1 MFKKRW
7 LNLILSFIMVFTA
20 VFFSTGCNEKTFT
33 VTFEGGAQ
41 DAILEWGKEVQKVT
55 TSSQIKEPVYIRE
68 GYNFVGWDRSIS
80 MLKESTTVK
89 AQWREYQFQVIFQSN
104 GGKTENNEEEIV
116 LTVGSAF
123 ELKQK
128 QPNFIKEGYQLSWD
142 KDLSRITSSCT
153 VNAVWTQK
161 KYDLEFL
168 DKNGLPFANNKIQAT
183 YNEIL
188 GDITVVAPQVSGKRF
203 ACWTEGV
210 SVNSMPI
217 DKGVIWREDKGAVFY
232 PNYVDE
238 NEFVI
243 TYDLDGGERG
253 QRTYSYSA
261 DMSGE
266 QNILLDPEREGYSF
280 EGWLINDSQTPKL
293 SDDITINDFK
303 VNGEF
308 RDVTLKAVWGNRP
321 YVIDYDA
328 QGGVLIGETNKQV
341 TYNQAIGTLPK
352 VQKAGYVFVGWYYDG
367 KLLTEQDLWKY
378 PKNATL
384 TAKYLAEFKVKFSLN
399 TIVDIN
405 GALIDCKVVNL
416 GSVSQSADLIDVELS
431 IIEGQSLYTA
441 FGFTK
446 MPTVAPIEQAGI
458 TEYEFGGY
466 WKWIDEFGKE
476 YKIDSTTVF
485 SLNIFTDVKGGETI
499 LLVPHCRKIWSPN
512 A

>member
-7 LNLILSFIMVFTA
+7 LNLILAFIMVFTA
-20 VFFSTGCNEKTFT
+20 VFFSTGCEKTFT

-41 DAILEWGKEVQKVT
+41 DAILDSGREIQKVNN
-55 TSSQIKEPVYIRE
+55 SSQIKEPVYIRE

-80 MLKESTTVK
+80 MIKESTTVK
-89 AQWREYQFQVIFQSN
+89 AQWREYQFQVIFQAN
-104 GGKTENNEEEIV
+104 GGRTENNEEEV
-116 LTVGSAF
+116 ALTVDSAF
-123 ELKQK
+123 ELKEK
-128 QPNFIKEGYQLSWD
+128 QPNFIKTGYELSWD

-168 DKNGLPFANNKIQAT
+168 DKDGLPFTNNKMQAT
-183 YNEIL
+183 YNEVL
-188 GDITVVAPQVSGKRF
+188 GDITVVAPEVSGKRF
-203 ACWTEGV
+203 AYWTEGT
-210 SVNSMPI
+210 SADALSI
-217 DKGVIWREDKGAVFY
+217 DKGVVWREDKGVVFY

-238 NEFVI
+238 DEFVI

-261 DMSGE
+261 DMSEE
-266 QNILLDPEREGYSF
+266 QNVLFDAERVGYNF
-280 EGWLINDSQTPKL
+280 EGWLINDSQTPKS
-293 SDDITINDFK
+293 SDRITINDFK
-303 VNGEF
+303 VNGEY

-328 QGGVLIGETNKQV
+328 QGGVITGETNKQV
-341 TYNQAIGTLPK
+341 TYNQPIGTLPTA
-352 VQKAGYVFVGWYYDG
+352 QKDGYVFVGWYYGG

-378 PKNATL
+378 PKDATL
-384 TAKYLAEFKVKFSLN
+384 TAKYLAEFKVKFSLS
-399 TIVDIN
+399 TLVEIN
-405 GALIDCKVVNL
+405 GAIIDCKVVSL
-416 GSVSQSADLIDVELS
+416 GSVSQTTDLQSVELT

-446 MPTVAPIEQAGI
+446 MPTVKPIEQAGK

-466 WKWIDEFGKE
+466 WKWIDGSGNELQ
-476 YKIDSTTVF
+476 IDSTTVF
-485 SLNIFTDVKGGETI
+485 SLNTFADVQGGETI